1 MTTLDLE
8 PFYKLIED
16 WKREVPYMND
26 SGAGATECCISELRE
41 VLTTLEKQ
49 EVIS

>member
-16 WKREVPYMND
+16 WEKDVPYLSD

-41 VLTTLEKQ
+41 VLITLERQ
-49 EVIS
+49 EVMS